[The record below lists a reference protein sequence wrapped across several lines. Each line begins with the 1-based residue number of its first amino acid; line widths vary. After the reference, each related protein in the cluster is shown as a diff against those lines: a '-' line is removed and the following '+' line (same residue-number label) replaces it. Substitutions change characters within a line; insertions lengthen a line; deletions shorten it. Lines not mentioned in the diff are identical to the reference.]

1 MANIDAPRGL
11 RPLNGN
17 GGSSPRLR
25 KYKAGTT
32 TNIGRGDVVAIASNG
47 RAHRVATTTGSD
59 LIVGVA
65 ATYVATPASGVTT
78 PPDVWV
84 YDDPD
89 QLFVIQDDGAGA
101 TPAQA
106 SLGATYPLVLGS
118 PNTTTGQSIQEL
130 DISAPG
136 AAATDPLLAVDFL
149 TGPAMEIGANANMI
163 VRLNRHLY
171 KTGATGVN

>member
-1 MANIDAPRGL
+1 MANVDAPRGL
-11 RPLNGN
+11 RPLHGY
-17 GGSSPRLR
+17 GGLGPRMK

-32 TNIGRGDVVAIASNG
+32 TTIGRGDVVAIAANG
-47 RAHRVATTTGSD
+47 RIHRVATTTGSD

-65 ATYVATPASGVTT
+65 ATANVSVPAGDN
-78 PPDVWV
+78 PADVWV
-84 YDDPD
+84 YDDPN
-89 QLFVIQDDGAGA
+89 QLFTIQDDGAGA

-106 SLGATYPLVLGS
+106 SLGATYPLVLGT

-136 AAATDPLLAVDFL
+136 AASTDTLLAVDFV
-149 TGPAMEIGANANMI
+149 TGPALEIGKYATII

-171 KTGATGVN
+171 KTGTTGVN